1 MRACS
6 KERGSWKGGVDT
18 SEKRP
23 RAREAGLALGRL
35 PPGPLNAITDVPG
48 VLVGHVTLVLGEGP
62 VAARTGV
69 TAIRPHPG
77 NVYRL
82 RPRAALFVF
91 NGYGKSVG
99 LPQLAELGVLE
110 TPILLTNT
118 LSVWTAADALVTDAL
133 AQNPDIG
140 LTAGTVNPVV
150 GECSDAYL
158 SDIRGRHVKPHHC
171 LEALAQA
178 AGGPVAEGN
187 VGAGTGMSCLGF
199 KGGVGTSSR
208 RVSLAEDRL
217 EFTVGCLVVANF
229 GRLADLRLDGV
240 PVGRELEATG
250 RYGRRGPAATAEEEA
265 RVPGGSIMIVLATD
279 APLSSRQLKRVAR
292 RATFGLARTGSVG
305 AHSSGDF
312 VLAFSV
318 ADPEP
323 AFPDQP
329 VLTRRVLAEDDRR
342 FGPLFQAAVEATEEA
357 IVNAL
362 FKAQTMVGRDGH
374 VRPALPID
382 EVLEIMRRHG
392 RH

>member
-1 MRACS
+1 VEE
-6 KERGSWKGGVDT
+6 ERLVREGGVYTT
-18 SEKRP
+18 SDKRP

-48 VLVGHVTLVLGEGP
+48 VLVGHVTLVRGEGSEA
-62 VAARTGV
+62 VRTGV

-91 NGYGKSVG
+91 NGYGKTVG
-99 LPQLAELGVLE
+99 LPQLEELGVLE

-158 SDIRGRHVKPHHC
+158 SDIRGRHVKPDHC
-171 LEALAQA
+171 LEALAGA

-208 RVSLAEDRL
+208 RVCLVEDRL
-217 EFTVGCLVVANF
+217 EVTIGCLVVANF

-240 PVGRELEATG
+240 PVGRELEARG
-250 RYGRRGPAATAEEEA
+250 RHGRRGPAATAEEET
-265 RVPGGSIMIVLATD
+265 RVPGGSIMVVLATD
-279 APLSSRQLKRVAR
+279 APLTSRQLTRVSR

-305 AHSSGDF
+305 GHSSGDF

-323 AFPDQP
+323 AFPDEP

-362 FKAQTMVGRDGH
+362 FKAETMVGRDGH
-374 VRPALPID
+374 VRYAMPIG

-392 RH
+392 RV